1 MAPKTMPKAPQPQK
15 DFAKRP
21 KAKVGKR
28 APAKLNS
35 TDTAFKT
42 ASVAVR
48 SQDGGLDKNNSNN
61 DKRQALLKQLQQ
73 NQKDKSG
80 GNHEIDINLDITSAA
95 AKTELASSRG
105 NALSTLQLSL
115 KHHAAPVRASGLKG
129 IRDAVQ
135 SLSTLIGGS
144 SNVGDRFGSLGKTI
158 LESNLPAL
166 IPNMCRCWL
175 DEDDAV
181 RGLALNLFGD
191 ILNVMSTHSS
201 QPTPSYGT
209 DDLQSLVPF
218 VPLLCAYTSSAL
230 NSLDRSVR
238 KDGALLVGMLASSV
252 ASPTFSLLS
261 TNSNTPSMS
270 VEVGNHVDLFLPSLE
285 RLLSSMTLGGG
296 SGRGSDGGSGSAAR
310 SVAKNE
316 KVAGG
321 MKKRKRNGI
330 NTKLSTTTATS
341 VGSSGSIRGNI
352 PASDSVLLSIAFLL
366 KASVASN
373 NGFGSSNELAG
384 GNGIMGRKR
393 LNPSLLVA
401 GECTFLRGGSVHANS
416 FMMFR
421 EMKENQSKSTTSP
434 PKSIRGIL
442 DLPPMPSDDLIDDN
456 EIIYN
461 DEEATPYAT
470 WSGNS
475 NDEATREKVQ
485 NLAIILETLRIK
497 FVELVHL
504 GRKSNDNQVG
514 IILSLKELETLD
526 IFIHT
531 VRLVQRRFE
540 SIPGV
545 ENLRGATEKPY
556 AGKSNKRQRK
566 GDTKSSNGAI
576 GPDNYRITAS
586 KLLLL
591 LLENF
596 PIRPLEHQYSQN
608 SVQSQYELSNA
619 GICSAL
625 AELGGDVVDADNSV
639 ASAPSWVDTVFSYI
653 FPRLAYKSND
663 DDLKIDDP
671 DESNP
676 QAEESRVVATQM
688 LLKVVKKLLLQTGGI
703 SGQFSKGFLLKNSL
717 KRHELLEA
725 FAGAFFP
732 RLDFPFGFKGSNS
745 QISGDIYDSS
755 SADDVVHRIEKSAS
769 SSAGRAAALLVTS
782 LVHQMSDGRGSGDAS
797 SLQKKGHLLI
807 LQMTSVLPLY
817 LDAWKGLYPVESG
830 LVLAFILSIVK
841 QWSPVDN
848 LPKHTREE
856 SQASR
861 ALTELCFGLRCSLD
875 VLFVQTPSTLSSSTG
890 KRSKTGVKNQS
901 SIFESLPE
909 PVQKLCI
916 GLIGMLKCPT
926 ESLTKSLATIC
937 AKSCAFEIHAD
948 DRVVKTVSA
957 SMSNYIM
964 EVMNSL
970 RKSIPMPTYITFLL
984 DSSGIQRAVGTQT
997 FQKRMEQGN
1006 LTRSD
1011 DIGSYIFSYDRAIE
1025 HLTRFL
1031 SGSCKNAS
1039 AKVLPM
1045 IRPIL
1050 EQWLT
1055 AARFDTQESKSVSAH
1070 DLKKSSQTGRVIKQ
1084 LIQTRAS
1091 LSILAAFALDEI
1103 TNRYNILKQ
1112 CPNFFIPAE
1121 YLELDEKLDTV
1132 ILDSIMSTCET
1143 STVIWSA
1150 SGGQFD
1156 DSIEQHLFLARMLG
1170 PATIL
1175 LRYRDG
1181 MLKRYLKAV
1190 CQRISSLQGTKY
1202 QQKDS
1207 SKAVESTESDSRGI
1221 STNLAEIHMSALLL
1235 ILKCKEPISIS
1246 NLVVRNEDLKIAL
1259 LEVSNEIEGL
1269 MKGGHLGYLSGK
1281 LQHQVKLIC
1290 ELGLAK

>member
-1 MAPKTMPKAPQPQK
+1 MAPKTKPNSAQPQK

-28 APAKLNS
+28 APSKLNA

-48 SQDGGLDKNNSNN
+48 SQDGGLDKNNSNI
-61 DKRQALLKQLQQ
+61 DKRHALLKQLQQ

-80 GNHEIDINLDITSAA
+80 GNHEIDFNSNITSAA

-105 NALSTLQLSL
+105 NALSTLQLNL

-135 SLSTLIGGS
+135 SLSALIGGS
-144 SNVGDRFGSLGKTI
+144 SNVGSKFGNLGKTI
-158 LESNLPAL
+158 LESNLPTL

-191 ILNVMSTHSS
+191 ILNVMSTHTS

-252 ASPTFSLLS
+252 ASPTYSLLS
-261 TNSNTPSMS
+261 TNSNSPSMS
-270 VEVGNHVDLFLPSLE
+270 VEVGKHVDLFLPSLE
-285 RLLSSMTLGGG
+285 RLLSSMTVSGG

-310 SVAKNE
+310 SVAKKE

-321 MKKRKRNGI
+321 MKKRKRDGI
-330 NTKLSTTTATS
+330 NTVLSNTTATS
-341 VGSSGSIRGNI
+341 GGSSGSSRGNI

-366 KASVASN
+366 KASMDST
-373 NGFGSSNELAG
+373 NGFGSSDELAG
-384 GNGIMGRKR
+384 GNSIMGRRR

-401 GECTFLRGGSVHANS
+401 GDCTFLRGGSVHANS
-416 FMMFR
+416 VMMFR

-434 PKSIRGIL
+434 PKSIRGIF
-442 DLPPMPSDDLIDDN
+442 DLPPMPSDHLIDDN

-461 DEEATPYAT
+461 DEAETPYAT
-470 WSGNS
+470 WSGNT
-475 NDEATREKVQ
+475 NDEATIEKVQ

-497 FVELVHL
+497 FVELTHL
-504 GRKSNDNQVG
+504 GRKSNDSQVG

-526 IFIHT
+526 ILIQT
-531 VRLVQRRFE
+531 VRLVQRRFQ

-545 ENLRGATEKPY
+545 ENLRGTTEKPF
-556 AGKSNKRQRK
+556 AGKSNKRQRT
-566 GDTKSSNGAI
+566 GDTKSGTGAI
-576 GPDNYRITAS
+576 GPYNYRITTS

-596 PIRPLEHQYSQN
+596 PIRPQEHQYSQN

-625 AELGGDVVDADNSV
+625 AELGGDVADADNS
-639 ASAPSWVDTVFSYI
+639 ASSAPSWVDTVFSYI

-663 DDLKIDDP
+663 DDLKMDDP
-671 DESNP
+671 DESNL
-676 QAEESRVVATQM
+676 QAEESGVVATKM
-688 LLKVVKKLLLQTGGI
+688 LLKVVKKLLLPTSRM
-703 SGQFSKGFLLKNSL
+703 SGQLSKVFLLKNSL
-717 KRHELLEA
+717 RRHELLEA

-732 RLDFPFGFKGSNS
+732 RLDFPFGFEGSNS

-755 SADDVVHRIEKSAS
+755 SADDVVHRIKELAS

-782 LVHQMSDGRGSGDAS
+782 LVDQMSDGLGSGDAS
-797 SLQKKGHLLI
+797 SLQKKGHLLL

-817 LDAWKGLYPVESG
+817 LEAWKGLYPVESG
-830 LVLAFILSIVK
+830 LVLAFILSIVR

-875 VLFVQTPSTLSSSTG
+875 ALFVQTPSTLSSSTG
-890 KRSKTGVKNQS
+890 KRSKTGDKNQS

-909 PVQKLCI
+909 PVQKICV

-937 AKSCAFEIHAD
+937 AKSYAFEIHAD

-957 SMSNYIM
+957 SMSNYIT

-970 RKSIPMPTYITFLL
+970 RKSIPMSTYIKFLL
-984 DSSGIQRAVGTQT
+984 DSSGIQRAAGTQS
-997 FQKRMEQGN
+997 FHKRMEKGSI
-1006 LTRSD
+1006 TRND
-1011 DIGSYIFSYDRAIE
+1011 DVGACIFSYDRAIE

-1031 SGSCKNAS
+1031 TGSCENSS
-1039 AKVLPM
+1039 AKLLPM

-1050 EQWLT
+1050 ENWLT
-1055 AARFDTQESKSVSAH
+1055 AARYDTLESKSLSMH
-1070 DLKKSSQTGRVIKQ
+1070 DTKKSSQIGKIIKQ

-1091 LSILAAFALDEI
+1091 LSILAAFAFDEI
-1103 TNRYNILKQ
+1103 THRYSILKQ
-1112 CPNFFIPAE
+1112 SPNFFIPAE
-1121 YLELDEKLDTV
+1121 YLELDEKLNTV
-1132 ILDSIMSTCET
+1132 ILDSILSTCEI

-1156 DSIEQHLFLARMLG
+1156 DSIEQHLFLAKLLG
-1170 PATIL
+1170 PATVL
-1175 LRYRDG
+1175 LRYCDG

-1190 CQRISSLQGTKY
+1190 CRRISCVQETKN
-1202 QQKDS
+1202 QQKDFS
-1207 SKAVESTESDSRGI
+1207 SAAESAESDSRGI
-1221 STNLAEIHMSALLL
+1221 GTNMAEVHMSALLL

-1246 NLVVRNEDLKIAL
+1246 NLVVKNEDLKSAL
-1259 LEVSNEIEGL
+1259 LEVSNEIERL
-1269 MKGGHLGYLSGK
+1269 MKGGRLGNLSGK

-1290 ELGLAK
+1290 ELGLSK